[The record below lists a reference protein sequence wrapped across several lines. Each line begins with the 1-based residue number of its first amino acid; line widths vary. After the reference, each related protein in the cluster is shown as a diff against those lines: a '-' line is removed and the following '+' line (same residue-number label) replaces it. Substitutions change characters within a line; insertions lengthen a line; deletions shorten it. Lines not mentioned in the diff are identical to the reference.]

1 MGVMLSLEAL
11 QGITDGQV
19 LDSTDG
25 RLSYLVVTEHG
36 GHVRLSPSAH
46 HLLRSLRA
54 GCSYED
60 LARDL
65 SARGPREVSP
75 ADVEA
80 AFLSVIGRIQEI
92 DRRAAAR
99 SLPPGFWLRLR
110 LLPAGMV
117 ARLAAGL
124 SWAYHPFTAILLL
137 GFIAASFP
145 ILYRQGLP
153 LRLDGSTAGLGY
165 LLFLSSLLVHEL
177 GHASACSRFGATPSD
192 IGFAAYLIYPA
203 FYSDV
208 TSAWSL
214 RRWQRVVVDLGGTY
228 FHAVVAGIYAGL
240 YLWTGWEPLRS
251 AFFMIWVGALFSL
264 NPIFKFDGYWVLAD
278 ALGVT
283 NLSRQPTLLLRH
295 ALTRL
300 RGRPATALPWPGWVL
315 AALAI
320 YAPATFLAWAWFVA
334 HLVPFLLE
342 KTLSYPRTVHAL
354 WESLNAPGPGW
365 RGAPEFLGTTMFLGF
380 AWFGAWSLGR
390 YQIIMPTWQWFRA
403 FREERRRRMAAFVL
417 HES

>member
-1 MGVMLSLEAL
+1 MSLEAL

-19 LDSTDG
+19 LDCRAG
-25 RLSYLVVTEHG
+25 RLSYLVVTKHG

-75 ADVEA
+75 AEVETA
-80 AFLSVIGRIQEI
+80 CLSVAGRLQEI
-92 DRRAAAR
+92 DQRAAAR

-124 SWAYHPFTAILLL
+124 ARAYHPFAAILLL
-137 GFIAASFP
+137 SFIAASFP
-145 ILYRQGLP
+145 LLDRQGLP
-153 LRLDGSTAGLGY
+153 LRLDGSTAWLGY
-165 LLFLSSLLVHEL
+165 LLFLLSLLVHEL

-228 FHAVVAGIYAGL
+228 FQAVVAGIYAGL

-295 ALTRL
+295 VLARL
-300 RGRPATALPWPGWVL
+300 RGRPAEALPWPGWVL
-315 AALAI
+315 AALAV
-320 YAPATFLAWAWFVA
+320 YAPVAFLAWAWFVA
-334 HLVPFLLE
+334 RLLPFLLE
-342 KTLSYPRTVHAL
+342 KTLSYPRTVLAL
-354 WESLNAPGPGW
+354 WESLKAPGPAW
-365 RGAPEFLGTTMFLGF
+365 RGMPDFLGTTMFLGF
-380 AWFGAWSLGR
+380 AWFAAWSLGR
-390 YQIIMPTWQWFRA
+390 SQIIRPTWQWFRA
-403 FREERRRRMAAFVL
+403 FREERRRRLAAFVL